1 MAQFSGGKDNKFSP
15 KFTNFHTFI
24 AKFYVPTPSPRG
36 DMQKNATFPEKQN
49 IQEPHP
55 NIIIIIIIIME
66 HSYQHFIV
74 ERVLQNSSNCRDI
87 ALRCLVDNQQNT
99 QTSQSDVPTI

>member
-1 MAQFSGGKDNKFSP
+1 MAQFSGGKDNNFSP

-24 AKFYVPTPSPRG
+24 AKFCVPAPSPRG
-36 DMQKNATFPEKQN
+36 NMQKNATFPEKQN

-87 ALRCLVDNQQNT
+87 ALRCLRILLIIN